1 MIKIIYLI
9 IKGIELFFLLP
20 LCMCSKSIFDKIWYK
35 YYTRPLPKN
44 IFNLCVQWLLYRSNK
59 LNISYEEIN
68 VLIFCIIW
76 PLITIFSIILN
87 IILLII
93 WQSFI
98 IRTFCN
104 IKNSSTY
111 RCWIH
116 GMLVSVFRD
125 VIGNIIS
132 TDQRKK
138 KAVLSSLKKKE
149 KWMRGKN
156 EEMSH

>member
-87 IILLII
+87 VILLII
-93 WQSFI
+93 WQTS
-98 IRTFCN
+98 
-104 IKNSSTY
+104 
-111 RCWIH
+111 
-116 GMLVSVFRD
+116 GLSV
-125 VIGNIIS
+125 IS
-132 TDQRKK
+132 KIPALTD
-138 KAVLSSLKKKE
+138 AE
-149 KWMRGKN
+149 FMG
-156 EEMSH
+156 